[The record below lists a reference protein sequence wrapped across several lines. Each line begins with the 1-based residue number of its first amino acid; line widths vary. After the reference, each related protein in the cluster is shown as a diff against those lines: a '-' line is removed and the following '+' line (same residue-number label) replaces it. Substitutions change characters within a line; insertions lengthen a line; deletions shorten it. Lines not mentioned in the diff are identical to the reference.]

1 VKERFPDSMKMTV
14 NHDGTKL
21 DIIAEVLVSYGI
33 TVWQGI
39 PEAVLERLESGGY
52 KVKKKKNRLGRIE

>member
-1 VKERFPDSMKMTV
+1 MRERFPDSIKTTL

-39 PEAVLERLESGGY
+39 PESVIERLESCGY
-52 KVKKKKNRLGRIE
+52 KVKKKKNKLGRA

>member
-1 VKERFPDSMKMTV
+1 VKERFPDSIKTTI
-14 NHDGTKL
+14 NHDGSKL

-39 PEAVLERLESGGY
+39 LEAVIERLESGGY
-52 KVKKKKNRLGRIE
+52 KVKKKKKLGRI

>member
-1 VKERFPDSMKMTV
+1 MRERFPDSIKMTV
-14 NHDGTKL
+14 DHDGTKL

-39 PEAVLERLESGGY
+39 PEAVVERLESSGY
-52 KVKKKKNRLGRIE
+52 KVKKKKKKLGRIE

>member
-1 VKERFPDSMKMTV
+1 MKMTV

-52 KVKKKKNRLGRIE
+52 KVKKKKNKLGRIE